1 MPLYWAPQTREFSRI
16 SRQMVA
22 CETTSCEYFSSSL
35 PNLGMQRPETFLFS
49 SFDMAGE
56 CLGQHSGS
64 DQGANL
70 GDGNGV
76 RECFSLYAGFQLGYI
91 LSGMDW
97 IVMK

>member
-1 MPLYWAPQTREFSRI
+1 MS
-16 SRQMVA
+16 
-22 CETTSCEYFSSSL
+22 
-35 PNLGMQRPETFLFS
+35 S

-76 RECFSLYAGFQLGYI
+76 RECLLCSGFQIGHI
-91 LSGMDW
+91 LSGMGR
-97 IVMK
+97 VAMQ

>member
-1 MPLYWAPQTREFSRI
+1 MPLYWAPQTREFLRI

-22 CETTSCEYFSSSL
+22 CETTSCEYYSPSL
-35 PNLGMQRPETFLFS
+35 PKLGMQHPKMCMSS

-76 RECFSLYAGFQLGYI
+76 RECYRLYTDFQLGYI

-97 IVMK
+97 IMMQ